1 MKVLHVVPN
10 YSPYIG
16 GIESIVQDLASSQ
29 MASGIEAL
37 VVFPDRLGKFPEE
50 YEVDGVRV
58 LTLQFSKKILP
69 LFMIGLPLPLKQSP
83 KAIAEIFSN
92 CRKIMHA
99 IMPDLVHIHTA
110 SEMALPMVAVAKSMG
125 IPIVFHLHGEFIDGF
140 IKPAE
145 LRLLENTNIVVTVS
159 RAVERSIANYIKPR
173 TKIFPVLNGL
183 NIPEV
188 SATYDYQKSMQI
200 IMAGRFASEKG
211 FPIGIRAFATFLTLY
226 PHATLKLVGNGP
238 QRYELQQLVQEIGI
252 EKSVDFC
259 GVLNRKELLLE
270 CAKSFCA
277 VVPSIGGEGFGLF
290 AAEASSV
297 GLPVVASHLGG
308 LPEVIENSVS
318 GILVT
323 PGESDEISSALT
335 YLATNLVVHKNMGL
349 AGRRNAIAKFSFNR
363 FASEIEEIYRFALG
377 EES

>member
-16 GIESIVQDLASSQ
+16 GIESIVQDLANSQ
-29 MASGIEAL
+29 IASGMAAL

-50 YEVDGVRV
+50 YDVDGVRV
-58 LTLQFSKKILP
+58 LTLQFSKQILP

-92 CRKIMHA
+92 CRKILYEV
-99 IMPDLVHIHTA
+99 MPDLVHIHTA
-110 SEMALPMVAVAKSMG
+110 SEMSLPILAVGKSMG
-125 IPIVFHLHGEFIDGF
+125 IPIVFHLHGEFIDGS

-145 LRLLENTNIVVTVS
+145 LRLLENTNIIVTVS
-159 RAVERSIANYIKPR
+159 CAVERSIANYIMPG
-173 TKIFPVLNGL
+173 TKVFPILNGL

-188 SATYDYQKSMQI
+188 LSTYDYQKPIQI
-200 IMAGRFASEKG
+200 IMAGRFAPEKG
-211 FPIGIRAFATFLTLY
+211 FSIGIRAFATFLNLY
-226 PHATLKLVGNGP
+226 PDATLKLVGNGP
-238 QRYELQQLVQEIGI
+238 QRYKLQQLAQDLGIG
-252 EKSVDFC
+252 KSVDFC
-259 GVLNRKELLLE
+259 GVLNRKARLVET
-270 CAKSFCA
+270 AKSFCA

-297 GLPVVASHLGG
+297 GLPVIASNLGG
-308 LPEVIENSVS
+308 LPEVIENNVS

-323 PGESDEISSALT
+323 PGESHEISTALT
-335 YLATNLVVHKNMGL
+335 YLATNLVAHRNMGL
-349 AGRRNAIAKFSFNR
+349 AGRRNAIAKFSFSQ
-363 FASEIEEIYRFALG
+363 FASKIEEIYKFALG

>member
-16 GIESIVQDLASSQ
+16 GIESIVQDLANSQ

-58 LTLQFSKKILP
+58 LTLQFSKQMLP

-92 CRKIMHA
+92 CRKIVHA

-125 IPIVFHLHGEFIDGF
+125 IPIVFHLHGEFIDGS

-159 RAVERSIANYIKPR
+159 HAVERSVANYIKPG
-173 TKIFPVLNGL
+173 TKIFSVLNGL

-188 SATYDYQKSMQI
+188 SSTYDYQKSMQI
-200 IMAGRFASEKG
+200 KASFITLRHMIMC
-211 FPIGIRAFATFLTLY
+211 
-226 PHATLKLVGNGP
+226 N
-238 QRYELQQLVQEIGI
+238 
-252 EKSVDFC
+252 
-259 GVLNRKELLLE
+259 LLH
-270 CAKSFCA
+270 S
-277 VVPSIGGEGFGLF
+277 
-290 AAEASSV
+290 
-297 GLPVVASHLGG
+297 
-308 LPEVIENSVS
+308 
-318 GILVT
+318 
-323 PGESDEISSALT
+323 
-335 YLATNLVVHKNMGL
+335 
-349 AGRRNAIAKFSFNR
+349 
-363 FASEIEEIYRFALG
+363 
-377 EES
+377 